1 MTEKLIDLKQKVE
14 FSSHKIVKKDLLDA
28 GCFNIALICIETGQE
43 IPSHP
48 EGYDA
53 VFYVLDGEGIIT
65 IGVEQFNV
73 SEGSLVFSPKEKN
86 RGIKSLKR
94 LSLLGIRE
102 NVKEKTGIN

>member
-1 MTEKLIDLKQKVE
+1 MTEKLIDLKQKIE
-14 FSSHKIVKKDLLDA
+14 FSSHKIVKKGLLDA
-28 GCFNIALICIETGQE
+28 GCFNLALICLDAGQE
-43 IPSHP
+43 IPPHP
-48 EGYDA
+48 EGYDV

-73 SEGSLVFSPKEKN
+73 SEGSLVFSPKEKK

-102 NVKEKTGIN
+102 SVREKTED

>member
-1 MTEKLIDLKQKVE
+1 MTENIIDLKQKVE

-28 GCFNIALICIETGQE
+28 GCFNLALICLDAGQE
-43 IPSHP
+43 IPPHP
-48 EGYDA
+48 EGYDV

-65 IGVEQFNV
+65 IGREQLKV
-73 SEGSLVFSPKEKN
+73 AQGSIVFSQKEKN

-102 NVKEKTGIN
+102 SVREKTED